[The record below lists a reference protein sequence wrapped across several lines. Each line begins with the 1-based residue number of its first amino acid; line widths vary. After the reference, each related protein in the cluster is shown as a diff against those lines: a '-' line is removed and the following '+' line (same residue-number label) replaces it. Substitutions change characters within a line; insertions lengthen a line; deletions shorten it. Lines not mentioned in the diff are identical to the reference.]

1 MGEDVKDH
9 NSKFTRTLLL
19 ILTFIIWFPLG
30 IFTLI
35 YLGVWL
41 HYSHAFHELIQ
52 KWIISFI
59 LFIFIMLPLIYFFG
73 AQFRSKTSL
82 NLKKISIL
90 RLVLP
95 GIIIIQSI
103 LFVSVYE
110 LLQGPY
116 LWLVDDKHILDGLN
130 KVIAMTIV
138 YGFVIMPIAIITF
151 AGLGMYNKWVLSL
164 NKINQI

>member
-1 MGEDVKDH
+1 
-9 NSKFTRTLLL
+9 
-19 ILTFIIWFPLG
+19 
-30 IFTLI
+30 
-35 YLGVWL
+35 
-41 HYSHAFHELIQ
+41 
-52 KWIISFI
+52 
-59 LFIFIMLPLIYFFG
+59 MLPLIYFFG

-130 KVIAMTIV
+130 KVIAMIIV
-138 YGFVIMPIAIITF
+138 YGFVIMLIAIITF